1 MAKGKLIIFLIILSL
16 TTCKSVDHLGEAP
29 NKNINSSNTAQEMKS
44 RNFLKVG
51 DKNIR
56 LESGS
61 LRNLGVFEDNISD
74 FVLSLFSSDFTLK
87 NGKPV
92 FDDTV
97 ISGVIVDLYVDS
109 SSKLVST
116 RYEKVSYKEIRGN
129 SFQAIDI
136 AIDYNFINEK
146 GIKRRVIKGT
156 LKVSSTGSIYELEF
170 NGTDNK
176 SEKVS
181 FFYEG
186 KLLQIEGA
194 KL

>member
-1 MAKGKLIIFLIILSL
+1 MLIILVN
-16 TTCKSVDHLGEAP
+16 CKSVDPSKETS
-29 NKNINSSNTAQEMKS
+29 KNINSSNIAQET
-44 RNFLKVG
+44 NDDFLKVG
-51 DKNIR
+51 DRSIQ

-61 LRNLGVFEDNISD
+61 LRNLGTFKGNISD

-97 ISGVIVDLYVDS
+97 ISGVIVDLYVES

-116 RYEKVSYKEIRGN
+116 TYKKVSYKKINGN
-129 SFQAIDI
+129 SFQTIDI

-146 GIKRRVIKGT
+146 GTKRHITEGT
-156 LKVSSTGSIYELEF
+156 LKVSSNGSIYKLQF
-170 NGTDNK
+170 NGVDNK
-176 SEKVS
+176 GEEVS
-181 FFYEG
+181 FFYKG
-186 KLLQIEGA
+186 RLQQIEGV